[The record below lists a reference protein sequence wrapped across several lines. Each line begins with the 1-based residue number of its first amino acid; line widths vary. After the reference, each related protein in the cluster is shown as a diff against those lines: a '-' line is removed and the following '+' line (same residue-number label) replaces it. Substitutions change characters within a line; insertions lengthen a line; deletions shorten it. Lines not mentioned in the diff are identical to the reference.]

1 MDMDK
6 LAVFFAGSILI
17 TISMIIIAAG
27 TIVINNLV
35 HRYWKPVTWFKYEY
49 KPVYFDPKT
58 GEQLLKEE
66 PILETKDKKW
76 LPLKNGWN
84 W

>member
-1 MDMDK
+1 MEMDK

-35 HRYWKPVTWFKYEY
+35 HRYWKPVTWFKYEF
-49 KPVYFDPKT
+49 KPIYFDPKT
-58 GEQLLKEE
+58 GEQLVKEE
-66 PILETKDKKW
+66 PISETKDKK
-76 LPLKNGWN
+76 
-84 W
+84 

>member
-35 HRYWKPVTWFKYEY
+35 HRYWKPVTWFKYEF

-58 GEQLLKEE
+58 GEQLVKEE
-66 PILETKDKKW
+66 PILETKDKK
-76 LPLKNGWN
+76 
-84 W
+84 

>member
-1 MDMDK
+1 MDK

-35 HRYWKPVTWFKYEY
+35 HRYWKPVTWFKYEF

-58 GEQLLKEE
+58 GEQLVKEE
-66 PILETKDKKW
+66 PILETKDKK
-76 LPLKNGWN
+76 
-84 W
+84 

>member
-27 TIVINNLV
+27 TIVINNLI
-35 HRYWKPVTWFKYEY
+35 HRYWKPVTWFKYEF
-49 KPVYFDPKT
+49 KSVYFDPKT
-58 GEQLLKEE
+58 GEQLVKEE
-66 PILETKDKKW
+66 PILETKDKK
-76 LPLKNGWN
+76 
-84 W
+84 

>member
-17 TISMIIIAAG
+17 TISMVIIAAG
-27 TIVINNLV
+27 IILINNLV
-35 HRYWKPVTWFKYEY
+35 HRYWKQVTWFKYEY

-66 PILETKDKKW
+66 PILETKDKK
-76 LPLKNGWN
+76 
-84 W
+84 